1 MASLI
6 VGKAIRRIVLPVV
19 SGLVLAGCVRGPQ
32 VAYYGSREAV
42 PLPAARSEQVLIARV
57 ETAAETKARNA
68 ALAPVPA
75 PTASNGLFALPRSGP
90 DSIEAY
96 LSGQAAMP
104 LRTARVDPAD
114 LRRVYRQNEFDP
126 IWFGPRGWLPAAKI
140 LITAFNGAKLDGLVP
155 TEYLP
160 ADRGLPGGRLTGA
173 QVSQIDMELTAGLLR
188 YIRDVKEGRYN
199 PAPRMDASAELMR
212 GLKSKDFGGW
222 ISALAPDTPYYSRM
236 KAAARRDIAYLSPA
250 EFVTYRVNMERLR
263 WQEPQ
268 LPSSGRW
275 VLLNVG
281 AAELMAMEG
290 EAPVFGVNVIVGRPS
305 RRTPL
310 TNDKITG
317 LKFSPDW
324 TAPYSIVEKDLV
336 PLALEKG
343 PDFLNK
349 MGLSI
354 FDDGRRVSPFD
365 LDFNTINVRDYVWK
379 QESGPQNVLGGVR
392 FNLANSS
399 SIYMHDSPD
408 DSLFELPERAH
419 SSGCIRVGASEHF
432 AHWLLSGDK
441 PGEFTLQDVVARM
454 TAGNITHVSLNRDVP
469 VHTVY
474 FNAWPSHDGEL
485 VIMPDIYEQ
494 NTALRARMGYPSGSS
509 SLNSGRLGG
518 VTNIGD
524 IF

>member
-19 SGLVLAGCVRGPQ
+19 SGLALAACVRGPQ
-32 VAYYGSREAV
+32 VAYYGSRESV

-68 ALAPVPA
+68 ALAPVSA

-104 LRTARVDPAD
+104 LRTAGVDPAD
-114 LRRVYRQNEFDP
+114 LRRIYRQNEFDP

-222 ISALAPDTPYYSRM
+222 ISGLAPDTPYYSRM
-236 KAAARRDIAYLSPA
+236 KAAPRRDIAYLSPA

-263 WQEPQ
+263 WQEPR
-268 LPSSGRW
+268 LASSGPR
-275 VLLNVG
+275 VLPNV
-281 AAELMAMEG
+281 
-290 EAPVFGVNVIVGRPS
+290 
-305 RRTPL
+305 
-310 TNDKITG
+310 
-317 LKFSPDW
+317 
-324 TAPYSIVEKDLV
+324 
-336 PLALEKG
+336 
-343 PDFLNK
+343 
-349 MGLSI
+349 
-354 FDDGRRVSPFD
+354 
-365 LDFNTINVRDYVWK
+365 
-379 QESGPQNVLGGVR
+379 
-392 FNLANSS
+392 
-399 SIYMHDSPD
+399 
-408 DSLFELPERAH
+408 
-419 SSGCIRVGASEHF
+419 
-432 AHWLLSGDK
+432 
-441 PGEFTLQDVVARM
+441 
-454 TAGNITHVSLNRDVP
+454 
-469 VHTVY
+469 
-474 FNAWPSHDGEL
+474 
-485 VIMPDIYEQ
+485 
-494 NTALRARMGYPSGSS
+494 
-509 SLNSGRLGG
+509 
-518 VTNIGD
+518 
-524 IF
+524 